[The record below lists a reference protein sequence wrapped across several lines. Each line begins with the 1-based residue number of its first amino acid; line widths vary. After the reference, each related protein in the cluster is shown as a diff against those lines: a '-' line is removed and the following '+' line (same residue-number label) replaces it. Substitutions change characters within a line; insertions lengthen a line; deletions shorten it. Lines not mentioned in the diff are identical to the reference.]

1 MSDRYDKGFE
11 KLSYMHKNS
20 IDNLIESLADI
31 APDLSDFVIKFAY
44 GEIYTREGLDLK
56 SREIATVAAL
66 TAMGNSPN
74 QLKSHIDGALTVGCS
89 EEEIVEVIIQMVAY
103 AGFPAAIKAMMVAKE
118 VFEERK
124 SES

>member
-89 EEEIVEVIIQMVAY
+89 EEEIVEV
-103 AGFPAAIKAMMVAKE
+103 
-118 VFEERK
+118 
-124 SES
+124 